1 MPSSILYQTFH
12 HRRKNILTWVQ
23 LSVSIRPTGWYNAMR
38 KTQEHPTSKET
49 FLNVANDLMLTQG
62 YEATALDEICEKA
75 GLTKGSFFHYF
86 KSKEDLAK
94 ALLTRK
100 CSSYQKTKE
109 ELYGPDPLKRVY
121 GQINMAIEMSKNPA
135 ITKGCLKGML
145 AQEMSDTHPE
155 IRRICRDYFNNMAE
169 SLGLDLRAAK
179 AKYAPKASFDP
190 LSLAK
195 HFVAILQGSLILVK
209 TYQDRRLAV
218 ENVKHFKKYV
228 ESLFQK

>member
-1 MPSSILYQTFH
+1 
-12 HRRKNILTWVQ
+12 
-23 LSVSIRPTGWYNAMR
+23 MR
-38 KTQEHPTSKET
+38 KAQEHSTTKET

-62 YEATALDEICEKA
+62 YEATAIDEICAKA

-100 CSSYQKTKE
+100 CSSHQKTKE

-121 GQINMAIEMSKNPA
+121 GQIDMAIEMSKNPE

-145 AQEMSDTHPE
+145 AQEMSETHPE
-155 IRRICRDYFNNMAE
+155 IRRICQEYFNHMVE
-169 SLGLDLRAAK
+169 SLAEDLKEAK
-179 AKYAPKASFDP
+179 AQYAPKASFDP

-209 TYQDRRLAV
+209 TYQDHRLAI
-218 ENVKHFKKYV
+218 ESIKHFKKYV

>member
-1 MPSSILYQTFH
+1 
-12 HRRKNILTWVQ
+12 
-23 LSVSIRPTGWYNAMR
+23 MR
-38 KTQEHPTSKET
+38 KAQKHSTTKET

-100 CSSYQKTKE
+100 CSNLQKTKE

-121 GQINMAIEMSKNPA
+121 GQINMAIEMSKNPKIA
-135 ITKGCLKGML
+135 KGCLKGML

-155 IRRICRDYFNNMAE
+155 IRRICQEYFNNMAE
-169 SLGLDLRAAK
+169 GFAVDLRAAK
-179 AKYAPKASFDP
+179 AKYAPKALFDP
-190 LSLAK
+190 LSVAK

-209 TYQDRRLAV
+209 TYQDHRLAI
-218 ENVKHFKKYV
+218 ESIKHFKKYV
-228 ESLFQK
+228 ESLFRK